1 MKVSKE
7 CIDFVKRFE
16 GFSATV
22 YKDIVGVSTLGYGM
36 TGSEIKG
43 LTRVTEVQASTM
55 LENLINSKYALPISN
70 NLDSKK
76 IVLKQNEFDA
86 LISMAYNIGIG
97 GLLDSTLYKN
107 ICKGIRDKVTIT
119 SNFLMWNKAGG
130 NVVAGLTRRRTE
142 EAEMF
147 LKDIRPAYQERY
159 VRLFQE
165 FYNEATKTSPQLT
178 VDGEYG
184 NLSQEAYK
192 TLGRLLGGVY

>member
-22 YKDIVGVSTLGYGM
+22 YKDIVGVSTIGYGM

-43 LTRVTEVQASTM
+43 LVKITEVQASTM

-70 NLDSKK
+70 DLDSKK

-86 LISMAYNIGIG
+86 IVSMAYNVGVG
-97 GLLDSTLYKN
+97 GLLSSTLYKN
-107 ICKGIRDKVTIT
+107 ICKGTKDKATIT

-130 NVVAGLTRRRTE
+130 NVVSGLTRRRTE

-147 LKDIRPAYQERY
+147 LKDTRPAYQERY
-159 VRLFQE
+159 VRLFQI
-165 FYNEATKTSPQLT
+165 FYNEATKTSPQLK